1 MIAELVTGAALV
13 SGAAFAALAGLG
25 IVRFPDLYTRM
36 HAATK
41 AGTLGA
47 GIVLLAVAIH
57 FSAISVT
64 LRVLAA
70 IGFLVI
76 TAPVAA
82 HMIGRAAYRAGVPL
96 WKNSIADEWGL
107 QRRRLAA
114 ADDQAAGP
122 VPRSD
127 P

>member
-1 MIAELVTGAALV
+1 MIADLVTAAALVTGA
-13 SGAAFAALAGLG
+13 GFAALAGLG
-25 IVRFPDLYTRM
+25 VVRFPDLYTRM

-57 FSAISVT
+57 FSAFSVT
-64 LRVLAA
+64 MRVLAA

-96 WKNSIADEWGL
+96 WKNSVVDEWGL
-107 QRRRLAA
+107 QRPGLAPGDDHA
-114 ADDQAAGP
+114 ASPGP
-122 VPRSD
+122 GCDR
-127 P
+127 